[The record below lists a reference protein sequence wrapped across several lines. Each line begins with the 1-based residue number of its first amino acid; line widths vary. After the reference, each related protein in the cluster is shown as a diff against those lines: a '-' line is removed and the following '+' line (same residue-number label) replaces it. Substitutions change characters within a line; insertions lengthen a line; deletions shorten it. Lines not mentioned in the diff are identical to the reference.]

1 MIRFAEFADRRRW
14 AIIIAWVV
22 IVAAAAIASRG
33 LGDLLSNRFDLPN
46 TESTAVLEALERDF
60 GQRGDST
67 VLIVVQ
73 SDTGAADEALVAA
86 TTAAAE
92 RAGAALGPHRL
103 GPVQTSGDLAYVSIG
118 STLEPAAAQRRI
130 DEVRSAIGEVE
141 GGTAYLSGQI
151 AINRDLQPVV
161 DRDLIKG
168 EAIAVPIAIAVLL
181 FVFGTLISTFVPLAF
196 ALATVPTT
204 LGLVWI
210 AAHRIDMAIYVTNL
224 VTLIGI
230 GIAIDYSLLIVHR
243 FREEMVRRQR
253 AKMEAGLSD
262 AREPRLVPLDRA
274 EIRDALRP
282 TMEFAGHAVVFSGLT
297 VAVGLAGLILLPL
310 PFIRSMG
317 IGGLVI
323 PLISIVAAITLLP
336 ALLSILG
343 TRLGT
348 VRVVPERVLRGREER
363 DTGFWASLS
372 RTIMRR
378 PWPFL
383 LAGSALLI
391 ALALPATQI
400 SLTPGSNSGLPTGV
414 ESVDGLVLLEEEVG
428 AGTLSPSQILVQTD
442 RPGGVW
448 EPETSAAIAR
458 LASLLRE
465 DPAVASD
472 AAGVAAPTDLLAEGD
487 TPAAREQAQALGLV
501 DGDASSA
508 LILAAG
514 RTAYGTEEGQALAR
528 RIRSDTIPAAQ
539 FPPAVEVLAGGGP
552 GAGIDFIDRSYNAFP
567 YLIAAVLLVTFVLLV
582 RAFRSMLL
590 PLKAVILNVFSVAA
604 AYGVLV
610 LVFQYGWG
618 EWAGIAPSGQIE
630 AWIPIFLFAMLF
642 GLSMDYEVFLVTRMR
657 ELYDAGYPNLDA
669 VAVGLERT
677 GRIITAAAI
686 ILCAAFGG
694 FLVGSLSAFQQFGL
708 GLAAGILI
716 DATLIRMILVPAFM
730 RVAGGAN
737 WWLPAGVARML
748 RVQPSPIR
756 RDEGRGTPAVEH

>member
-14 AIIIAWVV
+14 AV
-22 IVAAAAIASRG
+22 IVIWATVVAVAVIASRG
-33 LGDLLSNRFDLPN
+33 LSDLLSNRFDLPN

-67 VLIVVQ
+67 VLVIVQ
-73 SDTGAADEALVAA
+73 SDAGAADDALIAA
-86 TTAAAE
+86 TSKAAD
-92 RAGAALGPHRL
+92 RAGAALGPHRV
-103 GPVQTSGDLAYVSIG
+103 GPVQASGDLAYVSIG
-118 STLEPAAAQRRI
+118 STLEPQAAQNRI
-130 DEVRSAIGEVE
+130 DEVREAIGTVE

-161 DRDLIKG
+161 DRDLIRG

-181 FVFGTLISTFVPLAF
+181 FVFGTLISTFVPLVF

-243 FREEMVRRQR
+243 FRDEMLERQR
-253 AKMEAGLSD
+253 AKIDAGLSD
-262 AREPRLVPLDRA
+262 APEARLVPLDRD
-274 EIRDALRP
+274 EIREALRP

-323 PLISIVAAITLLP
+323 PLISILAAITLLP
-336 ALLSILG
+336 AILSLLG
-343 TRLGT
+343 TRLGRI
-348 VRVVPERVLRGREER
+348 RVVPERVLRGREER

-383 LAGSALLI
+383 LVGSAVLI

-400 SLTPGSNSGLPTGV
+400 SLTPGSNGGLPAGV
-414 ESVDGLVLLEEEVG
+414 ESVDGLQLLEDEVG
-428 AGTLSPSQILVQTD
+428 AGALSPSQILVQTNRAD
-442 RPGGVW
+442 GIW
-448 EPETSAAIAR
+448 EPETVAAVAR
-458 LASLLRE
+458 LADLLRN
-465 DPAVASD
+465 DSAVASE
-472 AAGVAAPTDLLAEGD
+472 AGGVAAPTDLLEEGD
-487 TPAAREQAQALGLV
+487 SPTARERALALGLT
-501 DGDASSA
+501 DQDASSG
-508 LILAAG
+508 LVLAAG

-528 RIRSDTIPAAQ
+528 RIRADLIPQAR
-539 FPPAVEVLAGGGP
+539 FPANVTVLAGGGP
-552 GAGIDFIDRSYNAFP
+552 GAGIDFIDRSYDAFP

-582 RAFRSMLL
+582 RAFRSLLL
-590 PLKAVILNVFSVAA
+590 PLKAVILNVLSVAA

-618 EWAGIAPSGQIE
+618 TWAGIEPSGQIE

-657 ELYDAGYPNLDA
+657 ELYDDGYANLDA

-737 WWLPAGVARML
+737 WWLPAGVARLL
-748 RVQPSPIR
+748 RVAPSPGR
-756 RDEGRGTPAVEH
+756 RNDGHGRPVTDL

>member
-14 AIIIAWVV
+14 AIIAVWAL
-22 IVAAAAIASRG
+22 IVAAAVIASRG
-33 LGDLLSNRFDLPN
+33 LSDLLSNRFDLPN

-67 VLIVVQ
+67 VLLVVQ
-73 SDTGAADEALVAA
+73 SDEGAADQDLVAA
-86 TTAAAE
+86 TTEAAA
-92 RAGAALGPHRL
+92 RAGEALGPHQL
-103 GPVQTSGDLAYVSIG
+103 GPVQSSGALAYVSIG

-130 DEVRSAIGEVE
+130 DEVREAIGEVE

-161 DRDLIKG
+161 DRDLIRG
-168 EAIAVPIAIAVLL
+168 EALAVPIAIAVLL
-181 FVFGTLISTFVPLAF
+181 FVFGTLISTFVPLVF

-253 AKMEAGLSD
+253 AKMDAGLSE
-262 AREPRLVPLDRA
+262 AREPRLVDLDR
-274 EIRDALRP
+274 EDIRAALRP

-323 PLISIVAAITLLP
+323 PLISILAAITLLP
-336 ALLSILG
+336 AILSVLG
-343 TRLGT
+343 TRLGH
-348 VRVVPERVLRGREER
+348 VRVVPERVLRGREDR
-363 DTGFWASLS
+363 DSGFWASLS

-383 LAGSALLI
+383 LAGSALLL
-391 ALALPATQI
+391 ALAFPATQI
-400 SLTPGSNSGLPTGV
+400 SLTPGSNSGLPGGV
-414 ESVDGLVLLEEEVG
+414 ESVDGLVLLEDEVG
-428 AGTLSPSQILVQTD
+428 AGALSPSQILIQTE

-448 EPETSAAIAR
+448 EPDTIAAIAR
-458 LASLLRE
+458 LATLLRE
-465 DPAVASD
+465 DPAVAAD
-472 AAGVAAPTDLLAEGD
+472 AAGVAAPTDLLADGD
-487 TPAAREQAQALGLV
+487 SEAARAQAQTLGLV
-501 DGDASSA
+501 DADASSA
-508 LILAAG
+508 LVLAAG
-514 RTAYGTEEGQALAR
+514 RTAYGTEEGQTLAR
-528 RIRSDTIPAAQ
+528 RIRAETIPAAQ
-539 FPPAVEVLAGGGP
+539 FPAGVDVLAGGGP
-552 GAGIDFIDRSYNAFP
+552 GAGIDFIDRSYDAFP

-582 RAFRSMLL
+582 RAFRSLLL
-590 PLKAVILNVFSVAA
+590 PLKAVILNVLSVAA

-618 EWAGIAPSGQIE
+618 EWAGIPPSGQIE

-737 WWLPAGVARML
+737 WWLPGSVARIL
-748 RVQPSPIR
+748 RVAPSPIR
-756 RDEGRGTPAVEH
+756 RGDGRQAPVSGH